1 MSNKILKELKQNKYT
16 VIVFC
21 IFLGLFIIGWLVFGL
36 VMPKNTDE
44 KYGTRIDPIKAE
56 YNNDMKK
63 AKQDSDKAENT
74 IVESVKKKDYVTSAS
89 AETKG
94 KKIDIVV
101 EVKSNTSAKTAR
113 ELGDVV
119 LKNTDDK
126 IKKLYDMQLFI
137 KNEKEDAKEFP
148 MKGYKNDKDKN
159 FDF

>member
-44 KYGTRIDPIKAE
+44 KYGTRLDPIKAE

-74 IVESVKKKDYVTSAS
+74 IVESVKKKDYVISAS

-148 MKGYKNDKDKN
+148 MIGYKNAKDKN
-159 FDF
+159 FAF